1 MIRTFEELKEY
12 SLYDCDQFW
21 YYVIL
26 LNPRDLSPAGQS
38 VFENMKIFHL
48 DSGDECQY
56 FIPGFLNTGRGLFT
70 NILSFFKTEYSIIR
84 IPNFGDVQF
93 NDQYFVEFYKELEK
107 RNNVGW
113 RYSGE
118 CELLLFNL
126 SMGNKIKLNN
136 FVSYNLDDIARNKR
150 SISEFIRL
158 TINVGKDAKDQD
170 SAKHILDE
178 KFYEL
183 IIPDSEKLL
192 TSVYEK
198 GWDTLCHR
206 GFRDDAYLFISYSS
220 KDFRMVS
227 EIRNRLLA
235 ANISCWMAPFDI
247 PPGSNYALII
257 EHAIKH
263 AQKFVLMLSKSAVN
277 SVWVGKELKRA
288 IARFQVESSE
298 RICIVWLN
306 GFFKLEDT
314 PLALPLED
322 IQISIDLMNNPNN
335 YYLLLSKEKQK
346 EIDNQKKIN
355 KYRAEIVDY
364 LAPSRMTKDLR
375 EVLSRIRAINAINS
389 QMIEENE
396 HFIELSERI
405 NEEINWME
413 GETDIRSESFN
424 LHYAQAICYLN
435 EIKKYLDY

>member
-1 MIRTFEELKEY
+1 
-12 SLYDCDQFW
+12 
-21 YYVIL
+21 
-26 LNPRDLSPAGQS
+26 
-38 VFENMKIFHL
+38 
-48 DSGDECQY
+48 
-56 FIPGFLNTGRGLFT
+56 
-70 NILSFFKTEYSIIR
+70 
-84 IPNFGDVQF
+84 
-93 NDQYFVEFYKELEK
+93 
-107 RNNVGW
+107 
-113 RYSGE
+113 
-118 CELLLFNL
+118 
-126 SMGNKIKLNN
+126 
-136 FVSYNLDDIARNKR
+136 
-150 SISEFIRL
+150 
-158 TINVGKDAKDQD
+158 
-170 SAKHILDE
+170 
-178 KFYEL
+178 
-183 IIPDSEKLL
+183 
-192 TSVYEK
+192 
-198 GWDTLCHR
+198 
-206 GFRDDAYLFISYSS
+206 
-220 KDFRMVS
+220 
-227 EIRNRLLA
+227 
-235 ANISCWMAPFDI
+235 MAPFDI